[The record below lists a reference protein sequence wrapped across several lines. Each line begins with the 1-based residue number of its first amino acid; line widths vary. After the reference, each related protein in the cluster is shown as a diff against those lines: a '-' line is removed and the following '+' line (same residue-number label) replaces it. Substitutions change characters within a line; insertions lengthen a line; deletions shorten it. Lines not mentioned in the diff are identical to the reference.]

1 MDRLTAWK
9 LLDEA
14 DCHLTVARYVLMRA
28 DEGWQFIAYPQIL
41 LNPLHCWFLKLGDKE
56 TESPKGGEWVKPHSR
71 LKGLKSCFWRNSEW
85 NPKMESSVNNYR
97 SLLIWKG
104 LARCVA
110 HTMASVMLRE
120 EYWRCGVK
128 PEEWHF
134 LVGWWICRDD
144 IPLWL
149 ERSMYSSNV

>member
-1 MDRLTAWK
+1 MERLTAWK

-85 NPKMESSVNNYR
+85 NPMMESSVNNYR
-97 SLLIWKG
+97 SSLIWKG

-110 HTMASVMLRE
+110 HTMASAVFERIQAIKVKAGESGTFWSGGEIVVMTFHFGSKG
-120 EYWRCGVK
+120 RC
-128 PEEWHF
+128 
-134 LVGWWICRDD
+134 IA
-144 IPLWL
+144 
-149 ERSMYSSNV
+149 